1 MSRELI
7 SSSSYPFSNSTPSS
21 SMKAS
26 QSRIPVKAKRA
37 PLGERVDNHDHTTPR
52 QHLVKS
58 VKSVIRPRIISTKS
72 TASPSKS
79 STYRS
84 SPRAAVQG
92 SPSSSIVSSPTGA
105 NVSRPGHTPHPRRSS
120 VGLAYLGHDVSM
132 LMDTTRLDFVS
143 DTDDSE
149 GDEPTNNLLV
159 RRGVMGPGRLM
170 TPANSQESQVSSL
183 AFGVLADIQPNSQ
196 QHTRKEPS
204 PRRLAI
210 RLPTPPASQS
220 GTDVEETISRTLVR
234 PRPAPTPPR
243 RSAGPSI
250 LLNGMAS
257 PTQDISPNPRRKKSP
272 RVDEAGPSQLRS
284 PFEIATTTTSPRH
297 PRDRVEIV
305 IGQPSRKSV
314 SPSAT
319 PKASKPRKSRVSTK
333 TPASHPLSQS
343 TSSQPSRA
351 KRAPA
356 TAPQPNRR
364 KSTPAARKTSPPRTT
379 AKPKFAKTPKRLSL
393 PGRGRARK
401 SVTPAELKAMI
412 GLLPEPVEQSS
423 PSDDPLLLVSDDE
436 DHTPAVRPS
445 SHSGKSTGSR
455 SAARI
460 IDFDAAIQG
469 RSSVEEVVRDY
480 EVPIHGSEPDYD
492 VARDYRFDSGDSDEE
507 MGNDT
512 FVNVAGAR
520 AKVGTSV
527 NPADRQEEAT
537 LDDEEERLAS
547 SRSNSPFVSQEAE
560 VRYSSPA
567 LSLRAASP
575 AKEDSR
581 FVSSP
586 VSPVAS
592 PVPSVAASLP
602 SPFLSRSTNSPRLN
616 RSTTATPVVHYHGL
630 PSPAPSSPPPM
641 EMEPEVASSPH
652 YARSQTVT
660 PRATVAVDQEF
671 ESATVPASPAYSE
684 KFSVGVPSA
693 PSSPFSTRSRGNS
706 ATPRFT
712 EQLSIHSQGMDEEEV
727 QDSWNAS
734 PLLLPGTPSALGLF
748 MPEEA
753 DGMSTPYPHVEYE
766 HDTPAPMLGSPSRST
781 ASAVHSPAP
790 AVEALASP
798 TLFGTRVA
806 SPARSVSQVESPA
819 RSLASQVGSPTRSL
833 ALQVASPARST
844 TSHAAELPMD
854 YTQSPR
860 RFPVCLPQE
869 MELPEEIPTVSTS
882 SPRRSPVCLPSR
894 VDVVDN
900 VEEQPLPVVHTHSP
914 RRSPLAST
922 QSPRRSPVCL
932 PADMENDD
940 EDEAGDKENM
950 ALVQST
956 TPILSPPTLKSTPP
970 MYAFTFSPRIASPL
984 RIAHNQ
990 ASTLKRDCIARTSQ
1004 SPIPAAESFHERF
1017 AEVDESPSADITLE
1031 GNSAD
1036 WSLSDEGLPE
1046 MDREEHGLG
1055 LDLQGEGQESND
1067 NLSGSSSIA
1076 EEGGEE
1082 EDDLVDSSIEQE
1094 DDLEL
1099 GAGPTSQVADDI
1111 VDSNEDEQDAE
1122 EDAEGS
1128 EEEEGQESNVI
1139 APIPTFTD
1147 GLPPAEG
1154 KSTDSEEAPSSD
1166 EQQEDETAQE
1176 ELEEDI
1182 PASPAPVKIV
1192 LKLINRGIVKI
1203 EPPTSPVRATN
1214 HADSPLGPA
1223 SEVRSTTPAYDPP
1236 QPIVAAPATASP
1248 APAATTLYPALPTTP
1263 TTAPISPLVSTT
1275 PLGTPP
1281 ARQRSPAPRQSL
1293 HQSFDYNTLQAG
1305 PSTRP
1310 RSRLSRQVPDSPEQE
1325 ESDSIRVRA
1334 PRSLGLEL
1342 EDADANN
1349 SMRSVVEVSSLD
1361 PKAAARAAAILKL
1374 VSFLTLCTAKLTCRT
1389 THISNMVIFR
1399 NLARQLLP
1407 AINQCIR
1414 LDSTSSMRPVAKTR
1428 LNFFTKPSWRS
1439 SRLAEVDLGQC
1450 LGSEESARH
1459 PLNYHYQAHGMVH
1472 LNENDLL
1479 SYKLKLLKPVRRGE
1493 YLNGRNLKRSLGPRG
1508 RFG

>member
-1 MSRELI
+1 
-7 SSSSYPFSNSTPSS
+7 
-21 SMKAS
+21 
-26 QSRIPVKAKRA
+26 
-37 PLGERVDNHDHTTPR
+37 
-52 QHLVKS
+52 
-58 VKSVIRPRIISTKS
+58 
-72 TASPSKS
+72 
-79 STYRS
+79 
-84 SPRAAVQG
+84 
-92 SPSSSIVSSPTGA
+92 
-105 NVSRPGHTPHPRRSS
+105 
-120 VGLAYLGHDVSM
+120 
-132 LMDTTRLDFVS
+132 
-143 DTDDSE
+143 
-149 GDEPTNNLLV
+149 
-159 RRGVMGPGRLM
+159 
-170 TPANSQESQVSSL
+170 
-183 AFGVLADIQPNSQ
+183 
-196 QHTRKEPS
+196 
-204 PRRLAI
+204 
-210 RLPTPPASQS
+210 
-220 GTDVEETISRTLVR
+220 
-234 PRPAPTPPR
+234 
-243 RSAGPSI
+243 
-250 LLNGMAS
+250 MAS
-257 PTQDISPNPRRKKSP
+257 PTQDVSPNPRRKKSP

-314 SPSAT
+314 SPSST
-319 PKASKPRKSRVSTK
+319 PKASKPRKSRAAAK

-364 KSTPAARKTSPPRTT
+364 KSTPAGRKPSPPRTT

-393 PGRGRARK
+393 PARGRARK

-469 RSSVEEVVRDY
+469 RSSVGDVVRDY
-480 EVPIHGSEPDYD
+480 EVPVHGSEPDYD
-492 VARDYRFDSGDSDEE
+492 VAQDYGFDSGDSDEE

-520 AKVGTSV
+520 AKV
-527 NPADRQEEAT
+527 NPADPQEEAT
-537 LDDEEERLAS
+537 LDDEEESRVS
-547 SRSNSPFVSQEAE
+547 SRSNSPFVSQAAE
-560 VRYSSPA
+560 VRFSSPA
-567 LSLRAASP
+567 PSIRAASP
-575 AKEDSR
+575 AKDASPR
-581 FVSSP
+581 CVSAP

-602 SPFLSRSTNSPRLN
+602 SPFLSRSTNSLRLN
-616 RSTTATPVVHYHGL
+616 RSTTATPIVHSHGL
-630 PSPAPSSPPPM
+630 PSPAPSSPAPM
-641 EMEPEVASSPH
+641 EMEPEVASSPR
-652 YARSQTVT
+652 YARSQTGT

-684 KFSVGVPSA
+684 KFSVGMPSA
-693 PSSPFSTRSRGNS
+693 PSSPFSTRSRDKS

-712 EQLSIHSQGMDEEEV
+712 EQLSTHSQGMDEEEV

-753 DGMSTPYPHVEYE
+753 DGMSTPYSHVGFE
-766 HDTPAPMLGSPSRST
+766 HDTPAPGFGSPTRSV
-781 ASAVHSPAP
+781 SQVDSPAP
-790 AVEALASP
+790 VEALTSP

-806 SPARSVSQVESPA
+806 SPARSVAAQVASPVRPMA
-819 RSLASQVGSPTRSL
+819 T
-833 ALQVASPARST
+833 QVASPARSSASQMDSPARSVSRAGSPALSSASRIGSPARPVALQAASPARFT
-844 TSHAAELPMD
+844 TSQAAELSMG
-854 YTQSPR
+854 YFQSPR
-860 RFPVCLPQE
+860 RSPVCLPQE
-869 MELPEEIPTVSTS
+869 MDLPEEIPTVSTS
-882 SPRRSPVCLPSR
+882 SPRRSPVCLPAE
-894 VDVVDN
+894 V
-900 VEEQPLPVVHTHSP
+900 VEERPLPVVYTHSP
-914 RRSPLAST
+914 RRSPLAYT

-940 EDEAGDKENM
+940 EDAAGDKENM
-950 ALVQST
+950 APVQST

-990 ASTLKRDCIARTSQ
+990 ASTLKRDSIARTSQ
-1004 SPIPAAESFHERF
+1004 SPIPAVESFHERF
-1017 AEVDESPSADITLE
+1017 AEVDECPSADVTLE

-1046 MDREEHGLG
+1046 MDREGRGLG
-1055 LDLQGEGQESND
+1055 LDLQRQDQDQENDD
-1067 NLSGSSSIA
+1067 NLSGSLSTA
-1076 EEGGEE
+1076 EEGGEVE
-1082 EDDLVDSSIEQE
+1082 ESDLVDSSIDQE

-1099 GAGPTSQVADDI
+1099 GADCMAQLADDI
-1111 VDSNEDEQDAE
+1111 VDSNPEEEDDAE
-1122 EDAEGS
+1122 EAEGF
-1128 EEEEGQESNVI
+1128 EEGEEGQKSNTI
-1139 APIPTFTD
+1139 APISTLTD
-1147 GLPPAEG
+1147 EQPPAEG
-1154 KSTDSEEAPSSD
+1154 ESTDSEEAQSSD
-1166 EQQEDETAQE
+1166 EEEDEQEDEAAQE

-1203 EPPTSPVRATN
+1203 EPPTSPARAN
-1214 HADSPLGPA
+1214 EADA

-1236 QPIVAAPATASP
+1236 QPIVAAPVTRSP
-1248 APAATTLYPALPTTP
+1248 APVVSTLYPALPTTP
-1263 TTAPISPLVSTT
+1263 ITAPLSPLVSTT

-1281 ARQRSPAPRQSL
+1281 ARQRSPAPQQRLPHS
-1293 HQSFDYNTLQAG
+1293 SDYNTLQAG

-1325 ESDSIRVRA
+1325 EGDSIRVRT

-1342 EDADANN
+1342 EDAEADN

-1374 VSFLTLCTAKLTCRT
+1374 VSSSVPPLAKLTSRT
-1389 THISNMVIFR
+1389 THTSNMVIFR
-1399 NLARQLLP
+1399 DLANRLLLD
-1407 AINQCIR
+1407 INPCI
-1414 LDSTSSMRPVAKTR
+1414 LPDSTSSMPLDVKTR
-1428 LNFFTKPSWRS
+1428 LSFSTKPS
-1439 SRLAEVDLGQC
+1439 
-1450 LGSEESARH
+1450 
-1459 PLNYHYQAHGMVH
+1459 
-1472 LNENDLL
+1472 
-1479 SYKLKLLKPVRRGE
+1479 
-1493 YLNGRNLKRSLGPRG
+1493 
-1508 RFG
+1508 

>member
-1 MSRELI
+1 M
-7 SSSSYPFSNSTPSS
+7 P
-21 SMKAS
+21 
-26 QSRIPVKAKRA
+26 
-37 PLGERVDNHDHTTPR
+37 
-52 QHLVKS
+52 
-58 VKSVIRPRIISTKS
+58 
-72 TASPSKS
+72 
-79 STYRS
+79 
-84 SPRAAVQG
+84 
-92 SPSSSIVSSPTGA
+92 
-105 NVSRPGHTPHPRRSS
+105 
-120 VGLAYLGHDVSM
+120 
-132 LMDTTRLDFVS
+132 
-143 DTDDSE
+143 
-149 GDEPTNNLLV
+149 
-159 RRGVMGPGRLM
+159 
-170 TPANSQESQVSSL
+170 
-183 AFGVLADIQPNSQ
+183 
-196 QHTRKEPS
+196 
-204 PRRLAI
+204 
-210 RLPTPPASQS
+210 
-220 GTDVEETISRTLVR
+220 
-234 PRPAPTPPR
+234 
-243 RSAGPSI
+243 
-250 LLNGMAS
+250 S

-284 PFEIATTTTSPRH
+284 PFEIAPTTTSPRH
-297 PRDRVEIV
+297 PRDRVEIA
-305 IGQPSRKSV
+305 IGQPARKSV

-469 RSSVEEVVRDY
+469 RASVGEVVRDY

-492 VARDYRFDSGDSDEE
+492 VARDYGFDSGDSDEEE

-520 AKVGTSV
+520 AKVGTSG
-527 NPADRQEEAT
+527 NLADRQEETT
-537 LDDEEERLAS
+537 LDDEEESRVS

-560 VRYSSPA
+560 VRFSSPA

-575 AKEDSR
+575 AKDASPR
-581 FVSSP
+581 FVSAS

-592 PVPSVAASLP
+592 PALSLAASLP

-616 RSTTATPVVHYHGL
+616 RSATATPVVHSHGL

-641 EMEPEVASSPH
+641 EMEPEVASSPRF
-652 YARSQTVT
+652 ARSQTGT
-660 PRATVAVDQEF
+660 PRATTSVVNQEP

-684 KFSVGVPSA
+684 KFSVGMLSA
-693 PSSPFSTRSRGNS
+693 PSSPSFSTRSRGNS

-712 EQLSIHSQGMDEEEV
+712 EQLPRHSQGMDEEEV

-734 PLLLPGTPSALGLF
+734 PLLLHGTPSALGLF

-753 DGMSTPYPHVEYE
+753 DGMSTPYSHIGVE
-766 HDTPAPMLGSPSRST
+766 HDTPATMLGSPSRS
-781 ASAVHSPAP
+781 AALEVHSP

-806 SPARSVSQVESPA
+806 SPARSVAAQAASPARPIASQVASPARSHSQVGSPARSSTSRVDSPA

-833 ALQVASPARST
+833 ALQVTSPARST
-844 TSHAAELPMD
+844 TSHAAELFMD

-860 RFPVCLPQE
+860 RSPVCLPQE
-869 MELPEEIPTVSTS
+869 MDLPEEIPTVSTS
-882 SPRRSPVCLPSR
+882 SPRRSPVCLPSH

-900 VEEQPLPVVHTHSP
+900 VEEQPLPVVYTHSS
-914 RRSPLAST
+914 RKSPLAYA

-950 ALVQST
+950 APVQST

-970 MYAFTFSPRIASPL
+970 MYALTFSPRIASPL

-990 ASTLKRDCIARTSQ
+990 ASTLKRDSIARTSQ
-1004 SPIPAAESFHERF
+1004 SPIPAVESFHERF
-1017 AEVDESPSADITLE
+1017 AEVDECPSADVTLE

-1046 MDREEHGLG
+1046 IDREELGLG
-1055 LDLQGEGQESND
+1055 LDLQGQDQDQENDD
-1067 NLSGSSSIA
+1067 NLSGSLSIA

-1082 EDDLVDSSIEQE
+1082 EEGDLVDSSIEQE
-1094 DDLEL
+1094 DDQEL

-1128 EEEEGQESNVI
+1128 EEVEGQESNVI
-1139 APIPTFTD
+1139 APISTVLD
-1147 GLPPAEG
+1147 EQLQAEEG
-1154 KSTDSEEAPSSD
+1154 ESTDSEEPPSSD
-1166 EQQEDETAQE
+1166 DEQEDEAAQE

-1203 EPPTSPVRATN
+1203 EPPTSPIRATN

-1248 APAATTLYPALPTTP
+1248 APAATSLYPALPTTP
-1263 TTAPISPLVSTT
+1263 ITAPLSPHVSTT

-1281 ARQRSPAPRQSL
+1281 ARQRSPAPRQSQPFS
-1293 HQSFDYNTLQAG
+1293 HDHSTLQAG

-1310 RSRLSRQVPDSPEQE
+1310 RSRLSRQIPDSPEQE
-1325 ESDSIRVRA
+1325 ESDSIRVRT

-1342 EDADANN
+1342 EDADADN

-1374 VSFLTLCTAKLTCRT
+1374 VSYLMLCTAKLTSRT
-1389 THISNMVIFR
+1389 THTSNMVIFR
-1399 NLARQLLP
+1399 NLANRLLLD
-1407 AINQCIR
+1407 INPCIR
-1414 LDSTSSMRPVAKTR
+1414 LDSTSSMLPVAKTR
-1428 LNFFTKPSWRS
+1428 LSFSTKPSWKS
-1439 SRLAEVDLGQC
+1439 SRLAEVDLAQC

-1459 PLNYHYQAHGMVH
+1459 SLNYHCQADGMV
-1472 LNENDLL
+1472 LPNENGLL
-1479 SYKLKLLKPVRRGE
+1479 IYKLKLLKPVRHGV
-1493 YLNGRNLKRSLGPRG
+1493 YLNGRNLKRCSGPRG

>member
-1 MSRELI
+1 
-7 SSSSYPFSNSTPSS
+7 
-21 SMKAS
+21 
-26 QSRIPVKAKRA
+26 
-37 PLGERVDNHDHTTPR
+37 
-52 QHLVKS
+52 
-58 VKSVIRPRIISTKS
+58 
-72 TASPSKS
+72 
-79 STYRS
+79 
-84 SPRAAVQG
+84 
-92 SPSSSIVSSPTGA
+92 
-105 NVSRPGHTPHPRRSS
+105 
-120 VGLAYLGHDVSM
+120 
-132 LMDTTRLDFVS
+132 
-143 DTDDSE
+143 
-149 GDEPTNNLLV
+149 
-159 RRGVMGPGRLM
+159 
-170 TPANSQESQVSSL
+170 
-183 AFGVLADIQPNSQ
+183 
-196 QHTRKEPS
+196 
-204 PRRLAI
+204 
-210 RLPTPPASQS
+210 
-220 GTDVEETISRTLVR
+220 
-234 PRPAPTPPR
+234 
-243 RSAGPSI
+243 
-250 LLNGMAS
+250 
-257 PTQDISPNPRRKKSP
+257 
-272 RVDEAGPSQLRS
+272 
-284 PFEIATTTTSPRH
+284 
-297 PRDRVEIV
+297 
-305 IGQPSRKSV
+305 
-314 SPSAT
+314 
-319 PKASKPRKSRVSTK
+319 
-333 TPASHPLSQS
+333 
-343 TSSQPSRA
+343 
-351 KRAPA
+351 
-356 TAPQPNRR
+356 
-364 KSTPAARKTSPPRTT
+364 
-379 AKPKFAKTPKRLSL
+379 
-393 PGRGRARK
+393 
-401 SVTPAELKAMI
+401 MI

-455 SAARI
+455 SAARV

-492 VARDYRFDSGDSDEE
+492 VAQDYGFDSGDSDDEE

-520 AKVGTSV
+520 GKL
-527 NPADRQEEAT
+527 NPADRQEETT
-537 LDDEEERLAS
+537 LEDENVSQLS
-547 SRSNSPFVSQEAE
+547 SRSNSPFVSQEAD
-560 VRYSSPA
+560 VRLSSPA
-567 LSLRAASP
+567 PSVRAASP
-575 AKEDSR
+575 ANEGSPR
-581 FVSSP
+581 LVTVP

-592 PVPSVAASLP
+592 PARSDAASLP
-602 SPFLSRSTNSPRLN
+602 SPFLSRSTDSPRLN

-753 DGMSTPYPHVEYE
+753 DGMSTPYSHVEFE

-869 MELPEEIPTVSTS
+869 MEIPEEIPTVSTS

-990 ASTLKRDCIARTSQ
+990 ASTPKQDSIARTSQ
-1004 SPIPAAESFHERF
+1004 SPIPAVESFHERF
-1017 AEVDESPSADITLE
+1017 AEVDECPSADVTLE

-1055 LDLQGEGQESND
+1055 LDLQGGDQENDD

-1076 EEGGEE
+1076 EESGKEE
-1082 EDDLVDSSIEQE
+1082 ESDLVDSSIEQE

-1099 GAGPTSQVADDI
+1099 GADPMTQLADDI
-1111 VDSNEDEQDAE
+1111 VDSKSEEEDDA

-1128 EEEEGQESNVI
+1128 EEEEGRESNVT
-1139 APIPTFTD
+1139 APISTVLD
-1147 GLPPAEG
+1147 EQLLAEEG
-1154 KSTDSEEAPSSD
+1154 ESTDSEEAPSSD
-1166 EQQEDETAQE
+1166 DEQEDETAQE

-1203 EPPTSPVRATN
+1203 EPPTSPVRAN
-1214 HADSPLGPA
+1214 EADA
-1223 SEVRSTTPAYDPP
+1223 SELRSTTPAYDPP
-1236 QPIVAAPATASP
+1236 QPIVAAPVTRSP
-1248 APAATTLYPALPTTP
+1248 APPATTLYPALPTTP
-1263 TTAPISPLVSTT
+1263 ITAPLSPLVSTT

-1281 ARQRSPAPRQSL
+1281 ARQRSSAPQQSPP
-1293 HQSFDYNTLQAG
+1293 HSSDYSTLQAG

-1310 RSRLSRQVPDSPEQE
+1310 RSRLSRQIPDSPEQE
-1325 ESDSIRVRA
+1325 ESDSIRVRT

-1342 EDADANN
+1342 EDAEADN

-1374 VSFLTLCTAKLTCRT
+1374 VS
-1389 THISNMVIFR
+1389 SSVR
-1399 NLARQLLP
+1399 N
-1407 AINQCIR
+1407 C
-1414 LDSTSSMRPVAKTR
+1414 
-1428 LNFFTKPSWRS
+1428 
-1439 SRLAEVDLGQC
+1439 
-1450 LGSEESARH
+1450 
-1459 PLNYHYQAHGMVH
+1459 
-1472 LNENDLL
+1472 
-1479 SYKLKLLKPVRRGE
+1479 GE
-1493 YLNGRNLKRSLGPRG
+1493 ADE
-1508 RFG
+1508 